1 MKFSALI
8 SVDGLVQNM
17 ESSNWVIIDCRFWLD
32 DTEKGRLDYQK
43 AHIPGAFYAH
53 LDEDLSGPIA
63 AGITGRHPLPNE
75 DVLSQKFGSWGIGS
89 ETQVVVYD
97 DRSGMIAARL
107 WWLLH
112 WMGHENVAVL
122 DGGFPVWVASG
133 YPVNDHI
140 PTQKT
145 AEFSPNT
152 QAQMVATA
160 HDVLN
165 HFGDP
170 GYMLVDSRAPE
181 RFLGVD
187 EPIDP
192 VAGHIPGAINYPF
205 EKNIDVNGNFQL
217 KQILNGRFTS
227 LFSGIPT
234 NHVTFYCGSGVTA
247 ALNVLAVF
255 HSGLGMPRLYAGS
268 WSEWITDPERPIT
281 LGE

>member
-1 MKFSALI
+1 M
-8 SVDGLVQNM
+8 
-17 ESSNWVIIDCRFWLD
+17 
-32 DTEKGRLDYQK
+32 
-43 AHIPGAFYAH
+43 
-53 LDEDLSGPIA
+53 DEDLSGLIA